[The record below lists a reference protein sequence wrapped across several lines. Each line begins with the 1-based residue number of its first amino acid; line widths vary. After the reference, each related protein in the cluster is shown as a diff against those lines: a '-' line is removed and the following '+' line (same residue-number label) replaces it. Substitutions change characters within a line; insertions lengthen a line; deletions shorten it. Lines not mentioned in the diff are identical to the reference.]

1 MSELEPSSCRQVLRT
16 PAGLPDLRDKLTHR
30 LRHASGHEPKHQKVS
45 LARPAARHNE
55 HALRH
60 DRCDSTAPVLLAGAN
75 APAAACTA
83 SYVGRLSDHLAN
95 SVPGQPD

>member
-45 LARPAARHNE
+45 LAGPAARHNE

-60 DRCDSTAPVLLAGAN
+60 GRCDSTAPVLLAVAEG
-75 APAAACTA
+75 PAAACAA
-83 SYVGRLSDHLAN
+83 SLAGRLSDRLEN
-95 SVPGQPD
+95 PLPGQPD